1 MGSNDG
7 TNADAVANAA
17 IAIAARILFRF
28 CLFVAPLPW
37 NREGP

>member
-1 MGSNDG
+1 MGINDG

-28 CLFVAPLPW
+28 VVAWPP
-37 NREGP
+37 